1 MEVSLKFLVAKLNPV
16 CRAAMEA
23 AAANCFSRTNY
34 EVEIEHLLLPLLDRP
49 ATDVAR
55 AVQFFAVDQS
65 RLTRDLTQVLDR
77 LKTGNSRSPALSPR
91 ISKLLT
97 DAWTV
102 ASLEYSAGEI
112 RSGFLLMA
120 LLGSGDLGRL
130 VQESSAELLK
140 FNLASLKQ
148 NWPANV
154 AGSEEGGGTAAHP
167 VPSTPGGTVP
177 AAPTPALDQ
186 YTIDLTAAAR
196 AGKIDPILG
205 RDTEIR
211 QIVDILTRRRQNNPI
226 LTGEAGVGKTAIVEG
241 LALRI
246 VAGDV
251 PPALRDV
258 ALRSLDL
265 GLLQAGAGVRGEFEN
280 RLKSVIQ
287 EVATSAR
294 PIILFIDEAHVLIGA
309 GGPAGQ
315 GDAANL
321 LKPALAR
328 GELRTIAATTQAEYK
343 RYFEKD
349 AALTRRFQV
358 VKVDE
363 PSEEQAIH
371 MMRAIV
377 PVLEKHHGVHLLD
390 EAVEAAV
397 RLSHRYVTSR
407 QLPDKAV
414 NILDTASARVA
425 IARAAT
431 PPILEDCQ
439 REIAMTEAEIRV
451 LEREAVTGS
460 DHGERLT
467 QLRDALANA
476 ETRLADLEDRYKE
489 ERRLVGSVLELRRQA
504 ERLGVDSPDLAG
516 VRAALDQANAQLSA
530 LQGSQPMMQVCVDR
544 QTVAEVISTWT
555 GVPVGRMLKDE
566 IRTVL
571 NLHHQL
577 AERVVG
583 QDHALEMISKR
594 IYATRA
600 GLDDPSRP
608 TGVFLLAGPSGVGK
622 TETALALAD
631 ILYGGERNA
640 VVINMSEYQ
649 EGHTVSSLR
658 GSPPGYVGY
667 GEGGILT
674 EAVRRRPYT
683 VVLLDEMEKAH
694 ADVMEIF
701 YQVFDK
707 GRMEDAEGREIDF
720 RNTIIL
726 MTSNVGGDLL
736 QRLCADPRRLPA
748 PEDVVT
754 AIGPALRQ
762 AFKPALLGRVV
773 VVPYYPI
780 LDGTLKR
787 IVELKL
793 DRVRQRLLQTHR
805 IGLTYSEDLVEEVA
819 RRCTEADSGARNV
832 DNVLTNS
839 LIPEISRQLLSRLGE
854 REPVTS
860 IHVSMTASGGLRYEL
875 A

>member
-1 MEVSLKFLVAKLNPV
+1 
-16 CRAAMEA
+16 
-23 AAANCFSRTNY
+23 
-34 EVEIEHLLLPLLDRP
+34 
-49 ATDVAR
+49 
-55 AVQFFAVDQS
+55 
-65 RLTRDLTQVLDR
+65 
-77 LKTGNSRSPALSPR
+77 
-91 ISKLLT
+91 
-97 DAWTV
+97 
-102 ASLEYSAGEI
+102 
-112 RSGFLLMA
+112 
-120 LLGSGDLGRL
+120 
-130 VQESSAELLK
+130 
-140 FNLASLKQ
+140 
-148 NWPANV
+148 
-154 AGSEEGGGTAAHP
+154 
-167 VPSTPGGTVP
+167 
-177 AAPTPALDQ
+177 
-186 YTIDLTAAAR
+186 
-196 AGKIDPILG
+196 
-205 RDTEIR
+205 
-211 QIVDILTRRRQNNPI
+211 
-226 LTGEAGVGKTAIVEG
+226 
-241 LALRI
+241 
-246 VAGDV
+246 
-251 PPALRDV
+251 
-258 ALRSLDL
+258 
-265 GLLQAGAGVRGEFEN
+265 
-280 RLKSVIQ
+280 
-287 EVATSAR
+287 
-294 PIILFIDEAHVLIGA
+294 
-309 GGPAGQ
+309 
-315 GDAANL
+315 
-321 LKPALAR
+321 
-328 GELRTIAATTQAEYK
+328 
-343 RYFEKD
+343 
-349 AALTRRFQV
+349 
-358 VKVDE
+358 
-363 PSEEQAIH
+363 
-371 MMRAIV
+371 
-377 PVLEKHHGVHLLD
+377 
-390 EAVEAAV
+390 
-397 RLSHRYVTSR
+397 
-407 QLPDKAV
+407 
-414 NILDTASARVA
+414 
-425 IARAAT
+425 
-431 PPILEDCQ
+431 
-439 REIAMTEAEIRV
+439 
-451 LEREAVTGS
+451 
-460 DHGERLT
+460 
-467 QLRDALANA
+467 
-476 ETRLADLEDRYKE
+476 
-489 ERRLVGSVLELRRQA
+489 
-504 ERLGVDSPDLAG
+504 
-516 VRAALDQANAQLSA
+516 
-530 LQGSQPMMQVCVDR
+530 MMQVCVDR

-694 ADVMEIF
+694 ADVMEVF

-726 MTSNVGGDLL
+726 MTSNVGGEIL

-805 IGLTYSEDLVEEVA
+805 IALTYSEDLVEEVA

-854 REPVTS
+854 REPVTA
-860 IHVSMTASGGLRYEL
+860 IHVSMTASGGLRYDL

>member
-1 MEVSLKFLVAKLNPV
+1 VEVSLKFLVAKLNPV

-23 AAANCFSRTNY
+23 AAASCFSRSNY

-49 ATDVAR
+49 ASDVVR
-55 AVQFFAVDQS
+55 ATQFFGVDLS

-120 LLGSGDLGRL
+120 MLGSGDLGRL

-154 AGSEEGGGTAAHP
+154 AGSEEGGGTSSSAP
-167 VPSTPGGTVP
+167 VTPGGSVP
-177 AAPTPALDQ
+177 SAQTPGLDQ

-258 ALRSLDL
+258 TLRSLDL

-287 EVATSAR
+287 EVASSAR

-467 QLRDALANA
+467 NLRESLANA
-476 ETRLADLEDRYKE
+476 ETRLADLEDRYRE
-489 ERRLVGSVLELRRQA
+489 ERRLVDAVLELRRQA
-504 ERLGVDSPDLAG
+504 ERLGADSPELAD
-516 VRAALDQANAQLSA
+516 VRAELDRTNAQLSA

-649 EGHTVSSLR
+649 EAHTVSSLR

-720 RNTIIL
+720 RNTIVL
-726 MTSNVGGDLL
+726 MTSNVGGELL

-748 PEDVVT
+748 PEEVVT

-805 IGLTYSEDLVEEVA
+805 IALTYSEDLVEEVA

-854 REPVTS
+854 REPVS
-860 IHVSMTASGGLRYEL
+860 AIHVAMTASGGLRYEL
-875 A
+875 T